1 MKFAILGDTHFGVRN
16 GSQNFNDLF
25 ESFYKETFIPY
36 LIENKITHVFQ
47 LGDLFDQRKKIDF
60 NSLAECKR
68 YFFEPLEDAGIELST
83 ILGNHDLYFR
93 ESLKISSTGLILGE
107 FSNINVYDDIE
118 TVILE
123 DGTSIDMVPW
133 ICKENEERY
142 TNFINN
148 SKSDL
153 CFGHFEIQNFA
164 MYKNMESQHGLSS
177 NLFKRYEGVYSG
189 HYHTKSSKDNI
200 HYVGTPYE
208 MTWSDY
214 NDPKGFHIFNTETR
228 KLEFIQ
234 TPHTIFHRHEYNDE
248 INDYSKYDIIEFQ
261 KKYINLIVE
270 KKTDFYK
277 FDQFLNKLYE
287 SNIHEIKIL
296 EDLSDFSEGDVDTE
310 SINIENTLDVLEN
323 YIDSVADESNSKD
336 IKLFMK
342 TLYIEALESL

>member
-1 MKFAILGDTHFGVRN
+1 MKFAILGDTHFGCRN
-16 GSQNFNDLF
+16 GSPAFHGLF
-25 ESFYKETFIPY
+25 ESFYLETFIPY
-36 LIENKITHVFQ
+36 LKQNGITKVFQ

-68 YFFEPLEDAGIELST
+68 YFFKPLEDAEIELYT
-83 ILGNHDLYFR
+83 LLGNHDLYFR

-142 TNFINN
+142 TNFIKESN
-148 SKSDL
+148 SDL

-164 MYKNMESQHGLSS
+164 MYKNMESQHGISS
-177 NLFKRYEGVYSG
+177 TLFQRYEGVYSG
-189 HYHTKSSKDNI
+189 HYHTKSSRDNI

-214 NDPKGFHIFNTETR
+214 NDPKGFHIFDTETR

-234 TPHTIFHRHEYNDE
+234 TPHTMFHRHEYNDATNNYTNFN
-248 INDYSKYDIIEFQ
+248 IAPFQ
-261 KKYINLIVE
+261 KKYIKVVVE
-270 KKTDFYK
+270 HKSDFYQ
-277 FDQFLNKLYE
+277 FDQFLRKLYE
-287 SNIHEIKIL
+287 SDTHEIKIL
-296 EDLSDFSEGDVDTE
+296 EDLSDFKEGELDDNI
-310 SINIENTLDVLEN
+310 SIENTLDVLET
-323 YIDSVADESNSKD
+323 YIESVADESNKKE
-336 IKLFMK
+336 IQLFMK
-342 TLYIEALESL
+342 SLYLEALESQ